1 MKVVTKIINGGVEVD
16 SFYTSKVRFDGYRR
30 WVPVDTS
37 KLMLEIYDSETS
49 TSSMVSYKKLD
60 TREEILGVAH
70 GEELE
75 CLFKGDKNF
84 VRVYNDL
91 EIVSSDYYTGEPLE
105 FDDYDEFDEDC
116 EESDEDYEEYS
127 EWTEYDRYMEDLDSI
142 EMTQYQLDVSE
153 YEDCLCGMSPIN
165 AIYLAVKSNMERFVS
180 ESSDDFLVSL
190 YFDNSEYNGAFRN
203 CGCLSI
209 TAKIADRKSFN
220 KDIVKYAI
228 AA

>member
-1 MKVVTKIINGGVEVD
+1 M
-16 SFYTSKVRFDGYRR
+16 Y
-30 WVPVDTS
+30 
-37 KLMLEIYDSETS
+37 
-49 TSSMVSYKKLD
+49 
-60 TREEILGVAH
+60 
-70 GEELE
+70 
-75 CLFKGDKNF
+75 LFKCDKNF

-105 FDDYDEFDEDC
+105 FDDYDEFDEDY

-127 EWTEYDRYMEDLDSI
+127 EWTEYDRFMKDMESVK
-142 EMTQYQLDVSE
+142 MTQYWLGAE
-153 YEDCLCGMSPIN
+153 GYEDCLYNMSPIN
-165 AIYLAVKSNMERFVS
+165 AIYLAVKSNIERFAS
-180 ESSDDFLVSL
+180 ESSDDFIVSL
-190 YFDNSEYNGAFRN
+190 NFDNSMDLGLNDGAFRN